1 MGAVKFN
8 HKNFSSKKNDKVYI
22 SISLINKFVKSIL
35 WAEKKLACYIV
46 KIVTAR
52 RRECFWK

>member
-1 MGAVKFN
+1 MEVVKFT
-8 HKNFSSKKNDKVYI
+8 HKIFSSKKNGMIHI

-35 WAEKKLACYIV
+35 WAEKKLAYYIV

-52 RRECFWK
+52 RRECFLK